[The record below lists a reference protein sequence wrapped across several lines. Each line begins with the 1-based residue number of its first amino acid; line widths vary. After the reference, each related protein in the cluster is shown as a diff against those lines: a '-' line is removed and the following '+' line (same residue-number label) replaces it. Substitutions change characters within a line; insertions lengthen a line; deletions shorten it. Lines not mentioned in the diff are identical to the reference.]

1 MATVAEEIAALRG
14 TKPAGLKDL
23 LLHPSFSRLWRAM
36 LVSSLG
42 DWVGFVAVATL
53 VSSKG
58 GAAGGGLAVAGVMLA
73 RLLPS
78 VLFGPLAGVLVDRLD
93 RRRVMVGADIARG
106 GLYATMPFLPR
117 LWMIYAL
124 SFLIECLSLL
134 WTPAKDASVPNL
146 VPRGQLSNANS
157 VGLITTYGTLPLGAT
172 VYTALAG
179 IAAGFGGTYLE
190 SHPWSLA
197 LWLDGLTFL
206 FSAWMVWGLDLNRG
220 RRPRSA
226 DAEGLSARSALADI
240 RDGIRF
246 LREHALVRTLTV
258 GVVIAFAGAGSVM
271 SVGPAFAQ
279 YSLGAATA
287 GFGILMTALGIGM
300 GAGMGL
306 AGYLSKRDDRDLW
319 MGVALEA
326 SACCLFVLAA
336 MPAIGW
342 AAFFTVPMGAG
353 AGVAWVIGYTMLQ
366 ENVTDEF
373 RGRTFAVLATM
384 VRTALFLSL
393 AVFPILATPYAA
405 TTITVLGY
413 DMAGAGY
420 RVALWLGGAVVL
432 AAGAMTRRGLR
443 RFRVARPRPL
453 ALVPTFRR
461 ADGAGLF
468 VVFEGV
474 EGAGKGTQ
482 IALARDFIASRGLEV
497 LVTREPGGTEFGEHI
512 RSLVLDPKTGKLDAR
527 AEALAFA
534 SSRAQ
539 LVTEVLRPALAEG
552 KVVIC
557 DRFVDSSIAYQGVA
571 RGLGEVDVLTLN
583 AWGTQGLFPDLVLL
597 LVLDPDY
604 GLLRSEGVADRIE
617 SEDGA
622 FHEKVA
628 EAYQRIAEDHPE
640 TYKVI
645 DASGTEEEVHE
656 RVREA
661 LEAALAN
668 VQEGRSGP
676 T

>member
-1 MATVAEEIAALRG
+1 V
-14 TKPAGLKDL
+14 
-23 LLHPSFSRLWRAM
+23 
-36 LVSSLG
+36 
-42 DWVGFVAVATL
+42 
-53 VSSKG
+53 
-58 GAAGGGLAVAGVMLA
+58 
-73 RLLPS
+73 
-78 VLFGPLAGVLVDRLD
+78 AGVLVDRLD
-93 RRRVMVGADIARG
+93 RRQVMVAADISRG
-106 GLYATMPFLPR
+106 ALYATMPFLPR

-146 VPRGQLSNANS
+146 VPRGQLTNANS

-206 FSAWMVWGLDLNRG
+206 FSAWMVWGLDLRRG
-220 RRPRSA
+220 QALRAA
-226 DAEGLSARSALADI
+226 DAEPLSAKSALNDI
-240 RDGIRF
+240 RSGIRF
-246 LREHALVRTLTV
+246 LREHALVRTLTI
-258 GVVIAFAGAGSVM
+258 GIVIAFAGAGSVM

-279 YSLGAATA
+279 YSLGAVTA

-306 AGYLSKRDDRDLW
+306 AGYLSRRDDRDLW
-319 MGVALEA
+319 LGIGLEA
-326 SACCLFVLAA
+326 SACCLFLLAA

-342 AAFFTVPMGAG
+342 AAFFTIPMGAG

-366 ENVTDEF
+366 ENVNDEF

-393 AVFPILATPYAA
+393 LVFPLLATPYAA
-405 TTITVLGY
+405 TTITIFGY
-413 DMAGAGY
+413 ELSGAGY
-420 RVALWLGGAVVL
+420 RIALWLGGAVVL
-432 AAGAMTRRGLR
+432 AAGIMTRRGLR

-453 ALVPTFRR
+453 TLVPTLRR

-482 IALARDFIASRGLEV
+482 IALARDFVASRGHEV
-497 LVTREPGGTEFGEHI
+497 LVTREPGGTDFGEHLRDMI
-512 RSLVLDPKTGKLDAR
+512 LDPKTGKLDPR
-527 AEALAFA
+527 AEALVFA
-534 SSRAQ
+534 ASRAQ
-539 LVTEVLRPALAEG
+539 HVTTVIRPALAEG

-583 AWGTQGLFPDLVLL
+583 AWATQGLFPDLVLL
-597 LVLDPDY
+597 LSLDPDY

-622 FHEKVA
+622 FHAKVA
-628 EAYQRIAEDHPE
+628 EAYQRIAEEHPE
-640 TYKVI
+640 TYTVI
-645 DASGTEEEVHE
+645 DATGTEAEVHA

-661 LEAALAN
+661 LEKALIK
-668 VQEGRSGP
+668 VQEGRGGP